1 MAKIIQTVTVKM
13 LEDGEHKE
21 ALEAIKRYK
30 KFMEGKGASVSVAF
44 AIEAGPASRYTTVAT
59 TFPSATA
66 WAKLVDDES
75 TEMTEVR
82 NRALKAKNIVST
94 SLLQAVDI

>member
-13 LEDGEHKE
+13 LEESEHNE

-30 KFMEGKGASVSVAF
+30 KYMEGKGASVSVAF
-44 AIEAGPASRYTTVAT
+44 AFEAGPASGYTTVAT

-66 WAKLVDDES
+66 WAKLVDDNSAEL
-75 TEMTEVR
+75 TEVR
-82 NRALKAKNIVST
+82 NRALKAKNIAST
-94 SLLQAVDI
+94 SLLQVIDI